1 LSHLVASTML
11 CATLILP
18 GIAHAQAVKPAA
30 AKPAHG
36 IAMHGDLK
44 YPADFKHFDYV
55 NPEAPKGG
63 SLRMSAP
70 GTFDTLNGFTLK
82 GVAAAGIG
90 LMYDTLMTNSDDEA
104 FSQYCLLCETV
115 EVPADRSWVIFN
127 LRPEARF
134 QDGVPITAD
143 DVVFTFDTIRSKGHP
158 QLRFYY
164 SSIAKVEKLGERRV
178 KFTFKPGENR
188 ELPLIIGQQPI
199 LPKHY
204 WEKRDFERATVEPP
218 VGSGPYKIDSF
229 EPGRDIV
236 YRRDPNYWG
245 RNLPVNVGRFNFDTI
260 RYDYY
265 RDPSVEF
272 EAFKAGQYDF
282 RPENTARNWAIGYD
296 FPAVRRGE
304 VKKEELENH
313 RPMGMQGYVYNT
325 RRPLFADPRVRRALA
340 YAFDFEWTNKRLFY
354 GAYTRSES
362 YFSNSELAATG
373 LPKGEELALLEKHR
387 AELPPEVFTTP
398 YFAPKTD
405 GSGMARDNL
414 LTALHML
421 EDAGW
426 KVRPEDGVM
435 LDTTGTPV
443 SFEILLNNPAFERI
457 TGPFVR
463 NLKRLGIDARIRT
476 VDTAQYKNRL
486 DEWDFDLTVTAWG
499 QSASPG
505 NEQRDFWSSQSA
517 DTHGSRNL
525 AGIKTS
531 VIDELIELIIA
542 APDRDSLV
550 ERTRALDRVL
560 LWGHYVIPHW
570 HTRVDRVAY
579 WNKFKHPDVI
589 PDAGYQIDTWWV
601 DPGRETVVAEAK
613 EHAASEAAEQQA
625 QEAQPAND
633 SGRLPYIVIGL
644 GAAVLLFIALRRVR
658 RGSRMRG

>member
-1 LSHLVASTML
+1 LLQVVAGALVCLMLS
-11 CATLILP
+11 LP
-18 GIAHAQAVKPAA
+18 GLAQAQEV
-30 AKPAHG
+30 KPAHG
-36 IAMHGDLK
+36 LAMHGDMK
-44 YPADFKHFDYV
+44 YPPDFKHFDYV
-55 NPEAPKGG
+55 NPNAPKGG
-63 SLRMSAP
+63 TLRLADE
-70 GTFDTLNGFTLK
+70 GTFDTLNGFVLK
-82 GVAAAGIG
+82 GVPAAGIPMIYDSLMVSSADEPFTEYG
-90 LMYDTLMTNSDDEA
+90 LLAKTI
-104 FSQYCLLCETV
+104 
-115 EVPADRSWVIFN
+115 EVPEDRSWAIFN

-134 QDGVPITAD
+134 QDGVPVTAD
-143 DVVFTFDTIRSKGHP
+143 DVVFTFDMIRSKGHP

-164 SSIAKVEKLGERRV
+164 SSIAKVEKLGEHRV
-178 KFTFKPGENR
+178 KFTFKPGDNR

-204 WEKRDFERATVEPP
+204 WEKRDFERATIEPP
-218 VGSGPYKIDSF
+218 IGSGPYRIDSL

-245 RNLPVNVGRFNFDTI
+245 RDLPVNVGRFNFGTI

-282 RPENTARNWAIGYD
+282 RAENTARNWAIGYD
-296 FPAVRRGE
+296 FPAARQGH
-304 VKKEELENH
+304 VKKEEIPHH
-313 RPMGMQGYVYNT
+313 RPTGMQGYVYNT

-340 YAFDFEWTNKRLFY
+340 FAFDFEWTNKRLFY
-354 GAYTRSES
+354 GAYTRTES

-405 GSGMARDNL
+405 GSGMPRENL
-414 LTALHML
+414 LIALHML
-421 EDAGW
+421 EAAGW

-435 LDTTGTPV
+435 LDTEGQPV

-486 DEWDFDLTVTAWG
+486 DNWDFDMTVMVWG
-499 QSASPG
+499 ESLSPG
-505 NEQRDFWSSQSA
+505 NEQRSYWSSQSA
-517 DTHGSRNL
+517 DTPGSRNF
-525 AGIKTS
+525 AGIKDP
-531 VIDELIELIIA
+531 VVDELIELIIS

-550 ERTRALDRVL
+550 ARTRALDRVL

-570 HTRVDRVAY
+570 HVSVDRVAY
-579 WNKFKHPDVI
+579 WNKFLHPKVTSDQ
-589 PDAGYQIDTWWV
+589 GYQIDTWWV
-601 DPGRETVVAEAK
+601 DQSRETAVAQAKEQAAAEMASAEAD
-613 EHAASEAAEQQA
+613 SET
-625 QEAQPAND
+625 D
-633 SGRLPYIVIGL
+633 SGSNTIYIVIGL
-644 GAAVLLFIALRRVR
+644 GAAVLLSGALWHARRAARPR
-658 RGSRMRG
+658 R